1 MYIIGSLGLNKY
13 LKDFFVKDSHVT
25 HELTSTKK
33 DAKTFDSLS
42 NAQDTLDMLT
52 FECRILG
59 FSVIELGSDNYAV

>member
-25 HELTSTKK
+25 HELTSSQK
-33 DAKTFDSLS
+33 DAKIFDNLS
-42 NAQDTLDMLT
+42 DAQDTLNMLT

-59 FSVIELGSDNYAV
+59 FSVIELGSDGYVS

>member
-25 HELTSTKK
+25 HELTSIQK
-33 DAKTFDSLS
+33 DAKTFTSLS
-42 NAQDTLDMLT
+42 DAQDTLDMLT

-59 FSVIELGSDNYAV
+59 FSVIELGSDGYVS